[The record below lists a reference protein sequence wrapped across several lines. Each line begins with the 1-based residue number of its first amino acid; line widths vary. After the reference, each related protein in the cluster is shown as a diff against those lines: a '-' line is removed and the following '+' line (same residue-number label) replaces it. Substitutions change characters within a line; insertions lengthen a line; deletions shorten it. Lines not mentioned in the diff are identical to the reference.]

1 MCYYINWLESRV
13 VVDFWFY
20 LKEYLD
26 FFLCIY
32 FIYVFVNINLMEF
45 WIEWVYF
52 LEDDGKVFGFGLMF
66 DFMVLKKKNL
76 KLKIV
81 LLIGGEYLGEF

>member
-32 FIYVFVNINLMEF
+32 LIYVFVNINLMEF

-52 LEDDGKVFGFGLMF
+52 LEDDGKVFGFGFMF

-76 KLKIV
+76 KLKII

>member
-52 LEDDGKVFGFGLMF
+52 FEDDGKVFGFGLMF

-76 KLKIV
+76 KLKII